1 LEGSVTLIGGLRSGL
16 GGVRTTGGPTD
27 GGGPPTPTPPA
38 VFPGAALDMI
48 LSYGHGVP
56 DVDDQIPS
64 TEGGFEMWLSP
75 TDTADISE
83 PGQVREWVTLA
94 DLTNVA
100 IVVRIDLANMTS
112 VGGPWVTKL
121 VVTVDGSDVAA
132 EVVIPSGITTNTTL
146 IANVALAIAAN
157 SKVGCAF
164 STSGELD
171 AASRL
176 RCEVRLIASG
186 AVIPTP
192 PILPPVLPGFGLLF
206 DWETDPAVSTIT
218 LTGGAISKI
227 TDASGN
233 AFDLVQATALRRPT
247 LAAAAFNA
255 FDGIVFPAAMDRIL
269 EYATSNMGLADGGA
283 RTVMCVCKPDGA
295 AGGSLVVFKRAT
307 DYLGC
312 ELWLDGGTQRLYGN
326 GAFPTPANIDA
337 TTPVDY
343 GGNRI
348 VVIWDFDGT
357 DMFVS
362 VQGIDIPASGTTIGD
377 ETSVAPGVTLG
388 NNNGVF
394 GDRGFIGKIA
404 MAAGWSRSLRATP
417 GDTNRALAYAVK
429 YL

>member
-1 LEGSVTLIGGLRSGL
+1 MIGGERQGI
-16 GGVRTTGGPTD
+16 GGVRTTSEGGRS
-27 GGGPPTPTPPA
+27 GGSGPTPPG

-56 DVDDQIPS
+56 GVDDQLPLR
-64 TEGGFEMWLSP
+64 EGGYEMWLSP
-75 TDTADISE
+75 TDGADISE
-83 PGQVREWVTLA
+83 PAQVREWVAAAALTGVALLVRVDLA
-94 DLTNVA
+94 DM
-100 IVVRIDLANMTS
+100 IS
-112 VGGPWVTKL
+112 VGGPWVQKL
-121 VVTVDGSDVAA
+121 VVTVNGVDVAC
-132 EVVIPSGITTNTTL
+132 EVVIPNGVTTDTTL
-146 IANVALAIAAN
+146 QAALTIPIAAG
-157 SKVGCAF
+157 SRVGCAF

-171 AASRL
+171 TGSTL
-176 RCEVRLIASG
+176 RTEVRLIASG
-186 AVIPTP
+186 LPIPLP
-192 PILPPVLPGFGLLF
+192 PVLPPVLPGFGLLF

-218 LTGGAISKI
+218 TVAGGVSQL

-233 AFDLVQATALRRPT
+233 AFNLTQATALRRPT
-247 LAAAAFNA
+247 VAPASFNA
-255 FDGIVFPAAMDRIL
+255 FPGLVFPAGMDRIL
-269 EYATSNMGLADGGA
+269 EYSASNMGLADGGA

-326 GAFPTPANIDA
+326 GAFPTPANINA

-348 VVIWDFDGT
+348 VVIWDFNGT
-357 DMFVS
+357 DMVVS
-362 VQGIDIPASGTTIGD
+362 VQGLDIPASGTTIGD
-377 ETSVAPGVTLG
+377 ETSVAAGVTLG

-394 GDRGFIGKIA
+394 GDRGFIGKIG

-417 GDTNRALAYAVK
+417 GDTNRALAYAAK

>member
-1 LEGSVTLIGGLRSGL
+1 MIGSQESSLGSVETSSEAGT
-16 GGVRTTGGPTD
+16 GGVG
-27 GGGPPTPTPPA
+27 PTPPA
-38 VFPGAALDMI
+38 LIPGAALDMI

-56 DVDDQIPS
+56 DVDDQLPDS
-64 TEGGFEMWLSP
+64 EGGYEMWLSP
-75 TDTADISE
+75 TDIADIAE
-83 PGQVREWVTLA
+83 RGQVREWVTLA

-100 IVVRIDLANMTS
+100 IIVRIDLADMVS

-121 VVTVDGSDVAA
+121 VVTVDGSDVAV
-132 EVVIPSGITTNTTL
+132 EVVIPNGITTDTTL
-146 IANVALAIAAN
+146 IANVALAVAAG
-157 SKVGCAF
+157 SKIGCAF

-171 AASRL
+171 AAARL
-176 RCEVRLIASG
+176 RCEVRLVASG
-186 AVIPTP
+186 TTIPTP

-218 LTGGAISKI
+218 LVAGGISQI

-233 AFDLVQATALRRPT
+233 AFDLVQATAIRRPT
-247 LAAAAFNA
+247 LLAAVFNA
-255 FDGIVFPAAMDRIL
+255 FDGIVYPAAMDRIL
-269 EYATSNMGLADGGA
+269 EYFASNMGLADGGA
-283 RTVMCVCKPDGA
+283 RTVMTVCKPDGA

-307 DYLGC
+307 NYLGC

-326 GAFPTPANIDA
+326 GAFPTPADINA

-343 GGNRI
+343 GGNKI
-348 VVIWDFDGT
+348 VVIHDFDGT
-357 DMFVS
+357 DMIVS
-362 VQGIDIPASGTTIGD
+362 VNGIVIPASGTTIGN

-394 GDRGFIGKIA
+394 GDRGFIGKIG